1 MLSDLIGAYNTA
13 VFETDKDSALK
24 VIDLALAGGATPEE
38 IVTEL
43 VIPAVDEMMTMVV
56 DDPDSN
62 LAQQFMIAQIASE
75 VTEKLLALFRSPP
88 EPAGHAVIGTARG
101 DLHTLGKRIVIGC
114 LKTMMVDVVDLGGNV
129 PAERF
134 VDEAERVGAQVI
146 GISAM
151 MVHTA
156 TGPEGCLKVRRILH
170 ERGLED
176 RIKIVVGGAPY
187 RFDSELYKSVGAD
200 GWAPDGMRAGR
211 LILDIIKQVKT
222 ASAPKSPVMEEKA
235 R

>member
-13 VFETDKDSALK
+13 VLETDKEAAFK
-24 VIDLALAGGATPEE
+24 VIDRALAEGATPED
-38 IVTEL
+38 IVSKL
-43 VIPAVDEMMTMVV
+43 VIPAVDEMMTLIG

-62 LAQQFMIAQIASE
+62 LAQQFMVAQIASE
-75 VTEKLLALFRSPP
+75 VTDKMLALFRTPP
-88 EPAGHAVIGTARG
+88 EPVGRVVIGTALG

-114 LKTMMVDVVDLGGNV
+114 LKSTMVEVLDLGGNV
-129 PAERF
+129 PAARF
-134 VDEAERVGAQVI
+134 VDEAQRVGAQVI

-156 TGPEGCLKVRRILH
+156 TGPDGCRKVRQILH

-187 RFDSELYKSVGAD
+187 RFDAELYKSVGAD
-200 GWAPDGMRAGR
+200 GWAADGIKAGR
-211 LILDIIKQVKT
+211 VILGLIGQAKT
-222 ASAPKSPVMEEKA
+222 ANAPAPLVMEVNA